1 MKFRS
6 LLAVLATVS
15 CLSVANA
22 APLWHSIVLD
32 SFDTTLGIAL
42 GPLSGTNTQSVLSG
56 GQEVTSDSITGR
68 RDLLMERSS
77 GGTDVLSLSAT
88 PGGLTLSS
96 SGTNVG
102 NILMI
107 QNDWGTT
114 PNGANTFSSG
124 NPQGSINSGG
134 GISNGLDMAGSS
146 IIAENGFSKFVLDID
161 ATAGYVV
168 EFSVLGADA
177 RNEISVLKGSYA
189 TAAKTTSGGAELLE
203 FDLSDFDIKEGT
215 FGTDIL
221 DGKVAFT
228 WANVYGYAISV
239 SGAGVTGASS
249 FTISEVYA
257 TIPEPGSMLAMVGLF
272 GGAGLFGFRR
282 KRAAI
287 RVSNS

>member
-42 GPLSGTNTQSVLSG
+42 GPLSGSNTQSILSG

-68 RDLLMERSS
+68 RDLLMGRSP
-77 GGTDVLSLSAT
+77 GGTDVLSLSAI

-102 NILMI
+102 INMII

-114 PNGANTFSSG
+114 PNGAGTFPSD
-124 NPQGSINSGG
+124 PQGSLNTGDV
-134 GISNGLDMAGSS
+134 ISNGLDMAGSS

-177 RNEISVLKGSYA
+177 RNEISVLEGSYA
-189 TAAKTTSGGAELLE
+189 TASKTTSGGAELLE
-203 FDLSDFDIKEGT
+203 FDLSDFDVKEGT

-221 DGKVAFT
+221 AGKVAFT

-239 SGAGVTGASS
+239 SGAGVTGSSS
-249 FTISEVYA
+249 FTINEVYA
-257 TIPEPGSMLAMVGLF
+257 TIPEPGSMLAMAGLF